1 MARDI
6 FIRLNRCHFCGRRG
20 FKVWDTDLFSCNH
33 EVCLALAF
41 AEVKRRNRNGGA
53 APEKQLR
60 RALMNSLDTFEYE
73 LRHDRDADLID
84 GAEARRMDELERE
97 RTARVLAEL
106 HRLERRA
113 AGGPARASA
122 PPVRRRKAL
131 TLT

>member
-1 MARDI
+1 
-6 FIRLNRCHFCGRRG
+6 
-20 FKVWDTDLFSCNH
+20 
-33 EVCLALAF
+33 
-41 AEVKRRNRNGGA
+41 
-53 APEKQLR
+53 
-60 RALMNSLDTFEYE
+60 MNSLDTFEYE

-84 GAEARRMDELERE
+84 GAEARRMDEFEGE

-113 AGGPARASA
+113 AGPPARAKA

>member
-41 AEVKRRNRNGGA
+41 AEVKRRNRNGGK
-53 APEKQLR
+53 APERQLR
-60 RALMNSLDTFEYE
+60 RALLNSLDTFEYE
-73 LRHDRDADLID
+73 LRQDRDADLID
-84 GAEARRMDELERE
+84 GAEARRMDERE